1 MVDTVHRRIE
11 LVGTSTESIEDAIEN
26 AISRAAQTMRHL
38 EWFEVLET
46 RGAIKHD
53 RVREYQVVI
62 KVGFVLEEIIDD
74 EDEDTDLT

>member
-11 LVGTSTESIEDAIEN
+11 LVGTSTESIEDAVEN
-26 AISRAAQTMRHL
+26 AISRASQTMRHL

-46 RGAIKHD
+46 RGSIKND

-62 KVGFVLEEIIDD
+62 KVGFVLEEVIDD
-74 EDEDTDLT
+74 EDEDVDRA

>member
-11 LVGTSTESIEDAIEN
+11 LVGTSAESIEDAVEN

-46 RGAIKHD
+46 RGSIKND

-62 KVGFVLEEIIDD
+62 KVGFVLEEIADP
-74 EDEDTDLT
+74 EDEDLDRA

>member
-46 RGAIKHD
+46 RGAIKED
-53 RVREYQVVI
+53 KVREYQVVI
-62 KVGFVLEEIIDD
+62 KVGFVLEEVIDD
-74 EDEDTDLT
+74 EDEDVEEV